1 MKNLLNASLI
11 LMVFIS
17 LGCNKEEAAPTAAE
31 LVAGQQ
37 TIDSSEVLGT
47 VVSGDGSY
55 LRFQACSSACIG
67 VDYKVSDTTSG
78 TFNYTINEEATILA
92 IIDNSS
98 DGGSWSGEWDILEL
112 TESDLRITTTTIFG
126 SMKVEMSK

>member
-17 LGCNKEEAAPTAAE
+17 LGCKKEESAPTAAE
-31 LVAGQQ
+31 LVAGQW
-37 TIDSSEVLGT
+37 TIDSSEILGT

-55 LRFQACSSACIG
+55 LRFDACGSACSG

-92 IIDNSS
+92 ITDNSS

>member
-11 LMVFIS
+11 LIVFIS
-17 LGCNKEEAAPTAAE
+17 LGCKKEEAGPTAAE
-31 LVAGQQ
+31 LVAGQW
-37 TIDSSEVLGT
+37 TIDSSEILGT
-47 VVSGDGSY
+47 VVPGDGSY
-55 LRFQACSSACIG
+55 LRFDACSSACSG

-78 TFNYTINEEATILA
+78 TFSYTINEEATILG
-92 IIDNSS
+92 ITDNSS